1 MDERVFP
8 KALEKERQRQRGG
21 DCQHRK
27 PTREHEVKIT
37 ATTVATEAATAEDG
51 AHKEPP

>member
-1 MDERVFP
+1 MDERAFP
-8 KALEKERQRQRGG
+8 EALEKGRQGQRGG

-37 ATTVATEAATAEDG
+37 ATTVATEAATEEDRT
-51 AHKEPP
+51 HKEPP